1 MIILTEWNPFRKLE
15 LERLRGLVK
24 TPLIIDLRNLYEP
37 EKMAEAGFHYISIGR
52 PDGHPAAHPAKFRR
66 LVRQ

>member
-1 MIILTEWNPFRKLE
+1 VIILTEWNPFRKLE

-37 EKMAEAGFHYISIGR
+37 DKMAEAGFDYISIGR
-52 PDGHPAAHPAKFRR
+52 PDGRPTPR
-66 LVRQ
+66 LTGEKA